1 MKISTTRRGGK
12 EIAVVMRK
20 TEWLSAVQFLR
31 ITKFACLFKLH
42 AIISNT
48 LLVTQ
53 TDINGE
59 MFVHG
64 SLSLLCSNSTTWL
77 LVRVVHELPAEGNI
91 QASTFWEKHRT
102 TIVSANQLI
111 N

>member
-1 MKISTTRRGGK
+1 MAIRCSVFAYHKICVFVQ
-12 EIAVVMRK
+12 IARN
-20 TEWLSAVQFLR
+20 
-31 ITKFACLFKLH
+31 C
-42 AIISNT
+42 SNT

-59 MFVHG
+59 MFLHG

-91 QASTFWEKHRT
+91 QASTF
-102 TIVSANQLI
+102 
-111 N
+111 